1 MVKKLFIGIVLLT
14 SIMHAQYSRPGSTA
28 AQFLKI
34 GLSPRGTAMS
44 DAYVA
49 VVEGAEAVHYNP
61 AALARIKGMDLV
73 FNHNEWFADISHEFA
88 AVAYTF
94 EDVGSFAVSFTGL
107 YTDEMKV
114 RTPLQ
119 PDGTGETFRAGS
131 YRFGLSYARY
141 LTLNVSIGVAV
152 NYIYETLYHDFSAK
166 AYSVDIAA
174 LYVTSFREF
183 RLGLQIANF
192 GSDMKFVNESYP
204 LPTQFTFG
212 LAMNAI
218 EADEH
223 KLTVSFSAVKPN
235 DGKPLSQVGTEWN
248 FQDFLFLR
256 AGYPLNH
263 DVASFSFGGGVQVDL
278 SSILARVNYS
288 YSDFRLLG
296 VAHRIGIG
304 LSLREGTL

>member
-1 MVKKLFIGIVLLT
+1 MLKRLFVGIVLVT
-14 SIMHAQYSRPGSTA
+14 SMTHAQYSRPGSTA

-34 GLSPRGTAMS
+34 GISPRGAAMS

-49 VVEGAEAVHYNP
+49 VVEGAEAVYYNP
-61 AALARIKGMDLV
+61 AALARIKGTDLV

-88 AVAYTF
+88 AVAHAF
-94 EDVGSFAVSFTGL
+94 EDLGTFAVSFTGL

-141 LTLNVSIGVAV
+141 LTLNVSIGVTV
-152 NYIYETLYHDFSAK
+152 NYIYETLYNDFFAK

-218 EADEH
+218 EVEEH

-278 SSILARVNYS
+278 SNVLAGVNYS

-304 LSLREGTL
+304 LSL